1 MRRCYWGAAI
11 LAVGLYTCPAMAAT
25 TRFYDSCL
33 ASNATPRLQIESCTF
48 ALAAENLTPEQRAL
62 ALLKRSAGYR
72 ITPLW
77 NLAKADLNE
86 AAKLAPRNLQVLK
99 ALADSVHFDPN
110 MPQAIAAS
118 QELVARNPK
127 DAKALSGLGMAYF
140 MQQNYA
146 QAANTFSRILAID
159 PNNPGALYFHAM
171 ALGPQQEFAKG
182 LADMDRAVA
191 LQPKSIPFRQSR
203 GEFELY
209 AGRFADAVTDF
220 DLVFAPNDAA
230 PFHRL
235 RGAAKY
241 YLGDYQGAAADFTRD
256 MALVPNFRYLA
267 VWRYFSEQRQ
277 GSGSLEE
284 LAAIADQT
292 HDDWMA
298 SLIRLVTKQGSLE
311 QALALAQ
318 SDNKALQMVQESQTH
333 FTAAELAMM
342 AGDHAVAKAQFVACR
357 KYGVQVASSVIVA
370 SPVPGQP
377 PALPLDN
384 VIEFSVAGARLQE
397 LNQ

>member
-11 LAVGLYTCPAMAAT
+11 LAVGLYTCPAMATT

-33 ASNATPRLQIESCTF
+33 ASNATRRLQIESCTF
-48 ALAAENLTPEQRAL
+48 ALTAEKLTPEQRAL

-72 ITPLW
+72 STPLW
-77 NLAKADLNE
+77 YLAKADLNE
-86 AAKLAPRNLQVLK
+86 AAKLAPQNPQVLQ

-110 MPQAIAAS
+110 MPQAIAAN
-118 QELVARNPK
+118 QELVKRNPT
-127 DAKALSGLGMAYF
+127 DVKALSGLGMAYF
-140 MQQNYA
+140 MQQNYT
-146 QAANTFSRILAID
+146 QASNTFSRILAID

-209 AGRFADAVTDF
+209 AGRFADAVTDL
-220 DLVFAPNDAA
+220 DLVLAPNDKA

-241 YLGDYQGAAADFTRD
+241 YLGDYQGAAADFASD

-267 VWRYFSEQRQ
+267 VWRYFAEQRQ
-277 GSGSLEE
+277 GGGSLDE

-342 AGDHAVAKAQFVACR
+342 AGDHAAAKAQFIACR
-357 KYGVQVASSVIVA
+357 KYGAQAASITVVA

-384 VIEFSVAGARLQE
+384 VIEFAIAGARLQE
-397 LNQ
+397 LNR